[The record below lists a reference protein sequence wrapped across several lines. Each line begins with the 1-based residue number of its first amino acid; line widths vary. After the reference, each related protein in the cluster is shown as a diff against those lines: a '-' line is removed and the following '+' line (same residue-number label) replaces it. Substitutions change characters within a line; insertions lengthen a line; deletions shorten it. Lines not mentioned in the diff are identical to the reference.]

1 MLLPKK
7 PLDMR
12 MSVKKFEN
20 SFNVVLKDFNYEI
33 NLLSKEYKKIK

>member
-1 MLLPKK
+1 
-7 PLDMR
+7 